1 MSFWIAGGFMRG
13 IGVGVKVILVA
24 GFLVAGGAGVRAQ
37 SQPDSQAGA
46 QLGEQSALGGKQAQG
61 ANTQKTTEAE
71 PSGATSFNAGTVIPV
86 ELAGSLDSKKA
97 KQGETVNART
107 IDTLKSTDGRI
118 VIPKGTKVIGHV
130 TQAAARSG
138 KEGES
143 TLGLA
148 FDKATLKSGQD
159 IALNVEIRAVGA
171 PAGATAGPG
180 DTSQGPDAAP
190 MGGGTMPGSGPGS
203 TGGTRGTTG
212 TMNTPRAGMPT
223 GSTAD
228 NGVNP
233 GPGNES
239 GQSSG
244 GALTSESRGVVGLN
258 NLTLKAEGAGQGA
271 VITSTGKSVHLDGG
285 TRFILV
291 TQAGATK

>member
-1 MSFWIAGGFMRG
+1 MRG
-13 IGVGVKVILVA
+13 IRVGAKVILVA
-24 GFLVAGGAGVRAQ
+24 GFFVVGGAGVMAQ

-86 ELAGSLDSKKA
+86 ELAGSLDSRKA
-97 KQGETVNART
+97 KQGEMVNART

-118 VIPKGTKVIGHV
+118 VIPKWTKVIGHV

-159 IALNVEIRAVGA
+159 IALNVEILAVGA

-190 MGGGTMPGSGPGS
+190 MGGGGMPGS
-203 TGGTRGTTG
+203 TGGNRGTTG

-233 GPGNES
+233 GYGNEPA
-239 GQSSG
+239 QSSG
-244 GALTSESRGVVGLN
+244 RALTSESRGVVGLN
-258 NLTLKAEGAGQGA
+258 NLTLKPESAGQGS

-291 TQAGATK
+291 TQAEAK

>member
-1 MSFWIAGGFMRG
+1 MRG
-13 IGVGVKVILVA
+13 MGVGVKVILVG
-24 GFLVAGGAGVRAQ
+24 GFLVVGGAGVGAQ

-46 QLGEQSALGGKQAQG
+46 QLGEQSALGGKEAQG

-86 ELAGSLDSKKA
+86 ELANSLDSKKA

-130 TQAAARSG
+130 TQASARSG
-138 KEGES
+138 KQGDS
-143 TLGLA
+143 ALGLT
-148 FDKATLKSGQD
+148 FDKATLKSGQE

-171 PAGATAGPG
+171 PAGGALVPG

-190 MGGGTMPGSGPGS
+190 MGGTMSGNAPGTTPG
-203 TGGTRGTTG
+203 TAGGTRGTTG

-223 GSTAD
+223 GSPAD
-228 NGVNP
+228 NGVDP
-233 GPGNES
+233 SSGNES
-239 GQSSG
+239 TQSTA

-258 NLTLKAEGAGQGA
+258 NLTLKAEGGSAQGA

-291 TQAGATK
+291 TQAGAAK

>member
-1 MSFWIAGGFMRG
+1 MRG
-13 IGVGVKVILVA
+13 MGVGAKAILVA
-24 GFLVAGGAGVRAQ
+24 GFLAMVGAGVGAQ

-71 PSGATSFNAGTVIPV
+71 PSGATSFNAGTVIPI

-130 TQAAARSG
+130 TQASAKNG
-138 KEGES
+138 GQGES
-143 TLGLA
+143 ALGLA
-148 FDKATLKSGQD
+148 FDKATLKSGQE

-171 PAGATAGPG
+171 PAGASAVPG
-180 DTSQGPDAAP
+180 DTGQGPDAAP
-190 MGGGTMPGSGPGS
+190 MGGGMPGGTAG
-203 TGGTRGTTG
+203 TAGGTRGTGG

-228 NGVNP
+228 NGTNP
-233 GPGNES
+233 GNGS
-239 GQSSG
+239 AATQSSG
-244 GALTSESRGVVGLN
+244 GQLTAESRGVVGLN
-258 NLTLKAEGAGQGA
+258 NMMLKPEGAGQGS

-291 TQAGATK
+291 TQAGAAK

>member
-1 MSFWIAGGFMRG
+1 MRG
-13 IGVGVKVILVA
+13 TRVGAKVILVA
-24 GFLVAGGAGVRAQ
+24 GFLVVGGAGVRAQ

-86 ELAGSLDSKKA
+86 ELANSLDSKKA

-130 TQAAARSG
+130 TQASARSG
-138 KEGES
+138 KQGDS
-143 TLGLA
+143 ALGLT
-148 FDKATLKSGQD
+148 FDKATLKSGQE

-171 PAGATAGPG
+171 PAGATAAG

-190 MGGGTMPGSGPGS
+190 MGGTMSGNAPGTTPG
-203 TGGTRGTTG
+203 TAGGTRGTTG

-228 NGVNP
+228 NGVDP
-233 GPGNES
+233 SSGSES
-239 GQSSG
+239 TQSTG

-258 NLTLKAEGAGQGA
+258 NLTLKAEGGSAQGA

-291 TQAGATK
+291 TQVGAAK